1 MAGLNLGTPAPIHPA
16 AARPRRC
23 HPVTESPSTMRQPPL
38 LFAACAAAA
47 VAACTTPTGSE
58 PAGAARAETVYAVTA
73 DGALIRFNAGT
84 PRQLA
89 SRQPVGGLAAGEALV
104 GIDFRVAR
112 GDLYGLTSAGRLVII
127 DTTTAQARGVGNAP
141 PAALS
146 GTRFGFDFNPVAD
159 RVRVVSDSGQNLRL
173 HPDTGAVAATDPALA
188 GPAGSAQVRIAG
200 AAYTYNKHNDKL
212 TTNYAVDI
220 GRGWLVTQG
229 SIEGR
234 EPAVSPNTGRIADV
248 GPLGTG
254 AVDDAAF
261 DIADVGN
268 TALAALRQGGRTR
281 LYTVDLASGKATLLG
296 SVGDGGALRGLA
308 IEP

>member
-1 MAGLNLGTPAPIHPA
+1 
-16 AARPRRC
+16 
-23 HPVTESPSTMRQPPL
+23 MRHPL
-38 LFAACAAAA
+38 LLSAALTLL
-47 VAACTTPTGSE
+47 AACTSPPSAE
-58 PAGAARAETVYAVTA
+58 PQGTARAETVYAVTE
-73 DGALIRFNAGT
+73 GGTLIRFNAGT
-84 PRQLA
+84 PQRLSG
-89 SRQPVGGLAAGEALV
+89 SRPIGGLLPGETLV

-112 GDLYGLTSAGRLVII
+112 GELYGLSSAGRLLII
-127 DTTTAQARGVGNAP
+127 DTATAQARPVGNAP
-141 PAALS
+141 PAALN

-188 GPAGSAQVRIAG
+188 GNPGARITA
-200 AAYTYNKHNDKL
+200 AAYTYNRHNDKL
-212 TTNYAVDI
+212 TTNYALDI

-229 SIEGR
+229 SVEGR
-234 EPAVSPNTGRIADV
+234 EPVVSPNTGRIADV

-268 TALAALRQGGRTR
+268 SALAALRQGGRTR
-281 LYTVDLASGKATLLG
+281 LYTIDLASGQAMLLG

-308 IEP
+308 IAP